1 MLGHILKLRFIH
13 LVLIQVFMSCSPTS
27 LILNQTKI
35 VSYYFDTKI
44 SKMNKDDAKDSIFT
58 RRACSN
64 KGYICIWYS
73 YGKGRSI
80 D

>member
-1 MLGHILKLRFIH
+1 MIEHILKLRIIH

-27 LILNQTKI
+27 LVLNQTKI

-44 SKMNKDDAKDSIFT
+44 SKMNKDDAKDSIFLKELAQT
-58 RRACSN
+58 KIIYA
-64 KGYICIWYS
+64 
-73 YGKGRSI
+73 YGILMEKEI